1 MAKIGL
7 KYPVYKSETNC
18 GVIGSAIQADITI
31 ELNNTK
37 LYGDDKIIEQDRSFK
52 SGTITLGIDDL
63 SDTVQKEFLGHTV
76 SSGETTAKGSD
87 DYPYIGIG
95 FYGTKIV
102 SGIKKYRAIWF
113 PKVQFSEPE
122 DSNRT
127 KGESTEFAT
136 PTIEGGIFED
146 NGGVWKLEKTFN
158 TEAEAIT
165 YLQTKSG
172 LAQKSAPVTSSVASG
187 TYTAAQDVVLSTTEA
202 TGTIYYTTDGTI
214 PSATNG
220 TEYSAE
226 IELAKPSNTCI
237 KAVCVTAGKVNSDIL
252 ELYITVTA

>member
-7 KYPVYKSETNC
+7 KYPVYKSATNC
-18 GVIGSAIQADITI
+18 GVIGAAIQADITI

-37 LYGDDKIIEQDRSFK
+37 LYGDDKVIEQDRSFK
-52 SGTITLGIDDL
+52 SGKITLGIDDL
-63 SDTVQKEFLGHTV
+63 SDTVQQEFLGHTIN
-76 SSGETTAKGSD
+76 SGEITANVSD
-87 DYPYIGIG
+87 DYPYVGVG
-95 FYGTKIV
+95 FYGKKMV
-102 SGIKKYRAIWF
+102 GGVKKYRAIWF
-113 PKVQFSEPE
+113 PKVQFSEPA
-122 DSNRT
+122 DSNKT

-136 PTIEGGIFED
+136 PSIEGEIFENEIGD
-146 NGGVWKLEKTFN
+146 WKNEKTFD

-187 TYTAAQDVVLSTTEA
+187 TYTDAQDVVLSTTEA